1 MKRVFALFLI
11 LLTVLAVASCGEEK
25 KKDVVKEKVA
35 KEVPAEEGGTVS
47 TSDESVTVD
56 IPADALDSDTTIT
69 VSVYESS
76 HYSTAKGEKV
86 VSTVVEFE
94 PSGTV
99 FKKPVIIK
107 MTANKE
113 IKDKVVAAAVYNEA
127 KGAWSYSEHSEYAVL
142 VGRDAAGDPIMQ
154 TAAGDPIMLNA
165 AGDPI
170 MMSAAGDPIMLAA
183 AGDPIML
190 ASAGDPIMT
199 NAAGDPIMNAAA
211 GDPIMMTTGHFTA
224 YTFIE
229 IVEES
234 DSQTDSDTDSG
245 DADDTVPDE
254 DADEPE
260 YVPECGNGIL
270 DEGEECD
277 NGSDN
282 GAGNSDEPRI
292 PGNECREDC
301 TLVRCG
307 DAIVDEGE
315 ECDDGS
321 DNGKTDCEYDIKS
334 CDVCTTECKKQAG
347 IAAYC
352 GDGVKQDNEKCDDGN
367 TANGDYCSADC
378 KTVTGS
384 CGDGVKQDN
393 EKCDDGN
400 TADGDYC
407 SADCQTITGSC
418 GDGVKQNNEKCDDGN
433 TANGDYCSADCQAI
447 TGSCG
452 DGTKQSNEKC
462 DDGNVTN
469 GDYCSSDCQTA
480 TGSCGDGVKQD
491 NEACDDGNTA
501 NGDYCSAD
509 CQAITGS
516 CGDGTKQSNEK
527 CDDGNVTNG
536 DYCSSD
542 CQTATGSCGDGVKQ
556 DNEACD
562 DGNTANG
569 DYCSADCQAIT
580 GTCGD
585 GTKQSNEACDD
596 GNTANGDYCSADC
609 QAVTGSCGDEIK
621 QDNEKCDDGNTE
633 DGDYCSADC
642 QTITGSCGDEV
653 KQSNE
658 ACDDGNTADGDYCSA
673 DCQTVT
679 GFCGDGTKQN
689 NEACD
694 DGNTE
699 GGDSC
704 SADCQIA
711 TFSCG
716 TLPDNA
722 QWVIGGTYETTW
734 DGTAY
739 SNTAT
744 AHYAEEGDCAYKC
757 KPTYNWIETN
767 GTCACADDEHVE
779 SGVCKSNTGLEQNC
793 ANLPANAAWVAAKY
807 TPFWIDEAWSTEPA
821 ATYFEDGGSECTY
834 KCVSNFHYEEG
845 SCKSDTK
852 PAESC
857 GTLPANAQ
865 WVNGNTYI
873 PTWYGEGYTS
883 ASANYAQEGDCAF
896 TCKQTFEWVE
906 TNGTCACPAQQHVE
920 DGVCKSDTGDTEN
933 CTNLPDNAEWHDSAY
948 TPHWSNGAWST
959 EPAATYFEDGGSE
972 CTYKCISDFHYED
985 GNCQSDTK
993 PAVSCGTLPE
1003 NAEWVNGNTYI
1014 PTWYGE
1020 GYTSASANHAEEGD
1034 CAYKCKS
1041 TYSWIE
1047 THEICACTDE
1057 EHVENG
1063 LCKSNTGEAQNC
1075 THLPEHAAWVAAKY
1089 TPFWIDEAWSSEPAA
1104 TYYEEEGEECTF
1116 ECVENYH
1123 YEDENCLSDT
1133 HPAESCGE
1141 LPENAEW
1148 VNGDTY
1154 IPTWNGEEYTS
1165 ASANYAEEGDCAYRC
1180 KSTYSWVET
1189 NGTCACPAQQ
1199 HVENGLCVPDTGE
1212 AQNCMNLP
1220 EHAEWAAATYTPH
1233 WNGEEWTGEP
1243 AATYYEEEGE
1253 ECTYTCAADYHYEEE
1268 SCQSDTK
1275 PAESCGELPENA
1287 EWVQGSTYIPT
1298 WNGKGYPYA
1307 TAHYAEEGDCAFV
1320 CVEDYEWNFDTVE
1333 CEPEPYCGDGIVQRE
1348 DCSDFDEN
1356 CVEREGLNEECD
1368 RESENGEITNCEYGE
1383 RECTVCTFECAE
1395 VPGET
1400 SYCGDGKVDV
1410 ENEEVCDKAD
1420 PSVGEGEGIG
1430 SKCSD
1435 DCMEIIE
1442 VKKAL
1447 CTGQTKCYNDEGS
1460 VIDCPLE
1467 GEEFYGQDASYT
1479 ARQSCT
1485 PQTYEKIAEGN
1496 GRSIVDD
1503 LSTGLRWYISSNGGN
1518 WIQAYDFCDT
1528 LDTGD
1533 GREWRLPTPKEL
1545 MSIIDSGSSYPA
1557 VREAYFRS
1565 VFSSFNSYWSGTYY
1579 QNQKTG
1585 EDEVLIMDV
1594 GYGHLSY
1601 DSYGKEEGSNNFAC
1615 VSGEEYGVSGSF
1627 TTKNISGGTV
1637 VTDSSTDLMWKA
1649 ADDLNMDWAQALA
1662 YCEGL
1667 EYAGFDDWRLPNRN
1681 EFATLLNYDKEHG
1694 ENKSNFEDIIGGNY
1708 WTSTFAATYGGSAGA
1723 FIIDVGLG
1731 TMVAVGDTGVDT
1743 AYTLCVRSDVA
1754 QYSAVPAC
1762 DESGYTPCEDPETG
1776 IVWSQDVN
1784 DSDDEVDY
1792 IEAAIMC
1799 RESKQGGISQWRVAT
1814 ISEIRTILRS
1824 DVLDECHVS
1833 DECSELE
1840 NEDCYDSEI
1849 CETGTAIET
1858 VFRDYTF
1865 MVSGTQTD
1873 EGEGYSWRVN
1883 FKTGAIE
1890 SNQGEYIYV
1899 TPSIRC
1905 VKDDSI
1911 PNVEFPY
1918 TDDENSL
1925 VWSELS
1931 ADQLSWDEANE
1942 YCTEDDEYAWR
1953 LPTIEELATLVQG
1966 CHDGGCAPDIYGA
1979 YSVFG
1984 DVSTLWSST
1993 VTRNQLPTNVETYYN
2008 VLDFMTASQTELTAD
2023 AIRNFYAKVRCVAD
2037 VDENPSPCDLYP
2049 CEDIENSDGTC
2060 SETLDGGYICGCDE
2074 GYEWDGEE
2082 CWATEPD
2089 FPECS
2094 PESEFPCIDSEYEL
2108 VWSAK
2113 SSDEMNWDDAG
2124 SYCENLTE
2132 GGYDDWRLPTI
2143 DELRTVIQNCPGSQ
2157 IGGACAIS
2165 DPDHLSNSDFSND
2178 CYCDSMGSNNGYYS
2192 RLGDDDLVSLWS
2204 SSTTSGNTDRAWRVG
2219 FDDAY
2224 VYGYNKSG
2232 NNYVRC
2238 VREAFLGV

>member
-1 MKRVFALFLI
+1 MKRIFSFILIFVAVF
-11 LLTVLAVASCGEEK
+11 AVASCGEEK

-35 KEVPAEEGGTVS
+35 KEITANEGGTVS
-47 TSDESVTVD
+47 TSDESVAVD
-56 IPADALDSDTTIT
+56 IPADALDSNTTIT

-99 FKKPVIIK
+99 FKKPIIIK
-107 MTANKE
+107 MTANNE
-113 IKDKVVAAAVYNEA
+113 IKDSVVAAAVYNEA
-127 KGAWSYSEHSEYAVL
+127 KGAWSYSEHSAYAVL

-170 MMSAAGDPIMLAA
+170 MQSTGEGLAA

-229 IVEES
+229 IVKES
-234 DSQTDSDTDSG
+234 DSQPDTG
-245 DADDTVPDE
+245 DADADTNDGDE
-254 DADEPE
+254 DGSSDEDNT
-260 YVPECGNGIL
+260 PECGNGVVE
-270 DEGEECD
+270 EGEECD
-277 NGSDN
+277 Y
-282 GAGNSDEPRI
+282 
-292 PGNECREDC
+292 
-301 TLVRCG
+301 
-307 DAIVDEGE
+307 
-315 ECDDGS
+315 GS
-321 DNGKTDCEYDIKS
+321 DNGKTDCEYDKKS

-347 IAAYC
+347 IVAY
-352 GDGVKQDNEKCDDGN
+352 
-367 TANGDYCSADC
+367 
-378 KTVTGS
+378 
-384 CGDGVKQDN
+384 
-393 EKCDDGN
+393 
-400 TADGDYC
+400 
-407 SADCQTITGSC
+407 
-418 GDGVKQNNEKCDDGN
+418 
-433 TANGDYCSADCQAI
+433 
-447 TGSCG
+447 
-452 DGTKQSNEKC
+452 
-462 DDGNVTN
+462 
-469 GDYCSSDCQTA
+469 
-480 TGSCGDGVKQD
+480 
-491 NEACDDGNTA
+491 
-501 NGDYCSAD
+501 
-509 CQAITGS
+509 
-516 CGDGTKQSNEK
+516 
-527 CDDGNVTNG
+527 
-536 DYCSSD
+536 
-542 CQTATGSCGDGVKQ
+542 
-556 DNEACD
+556 
-562 DGNTANG
+562 
-569 DYCSADCQAIT
+569 
-580 GTCGD
+580 CGD
-585 GTKQSNEACDD
+585 GTKQSNEACDK
-596 GNTANGDYCSADC
+596 ADPKY
-609 QAVTGSCGDEIK
+609 GKG
-621 QDNEKCDDGNTE
+621 
-633 DGDYCSADC
+633 
-642 QTITGSCGDEV
+642 
-653 KQSNE
+653 
-658 ACDDGNTADGDYCSA
+658 
-673 DCQTVT
+673 
-679 GFCGDGTKQN
+679 
-689 NEACD
+689 
-694 DGNTE
+694 E
-699 GGDSC
+699 GIGASC
-704 SADCQIA
+704 SDDCQIA
-711 TFSCG
+711 TVSCG
-716 TLPDNA
+716 TLPENA
-722 QWVIGGTYETTW
+722 QWVNGDTYESTLN
-734 DGTAY
+734 GEEY
-739 SNTAT
+739 SSAS
-744 AHYAEEGDCAYKC
+744 AHYAESGDCAYKC
-757 KPTYNWIETN
+757 KSTFSWIDSSCKCTNEQHVENGACASNTQAAASCGTLPANAQWVNGDTYIPTWNGTAYSSATANYAESGDCAYQCKSTFSWIDSSCKCTNEQHVENGVCTSNTQTAASCGTLPANAQWVNGDTYIPTWNGTAYSSAIANYAESGDCAFTCKQTFEWVETN
-767 GTCACADDEHVE
+767 GTCACPEEQHIE
-779 SGVCKSNTGLEQNC
+779 NGVCVSDTGDTENC
-793 ANLPANAAWVAAKY
+793 TNLPDNAEWNNSAY
-807 TPFWIDEAWSTEPA
+807 TPHWSNGAWSTEPA

-834 KCVSNFHYEEG
+834 KCVSNFHYEDG
-845 SCKSDTK
+845 ICQSDTK

-896 TCKQTFEWVE
+896 MCKQTFEWVE
-906 TNGTCACPAQQHVE
+906 TNGTCACPEEQHIE
-920 DGVCKSDTGDTEN
+920 NGVCVSDTGDTEN

-972 CTYKCISDFHYED
+972 CTYKCVSDFHYED

-1075 THLPEHAAWVAAKY
+1075 TNLPEHAAWVAAKY

-1133 HPAESCGE
+1133 HPAESCGD

-1189 NGTCACPAQQ
+1189 NGTCACPDQQ
-1199 HVENGLCVPDTGE
+1199 HVENGLCVSDIGE

-1220 EHAEWAAATYTPH
+1220 EHAAWAAATYTPH

-1253 ECTYTCAADYHYEEE
+1253 ECTYTCVADYHYEEE

-1275 PAESCGELPENA
+1275 PAESCGDLPENA

-1383 RECTVCTFECAE
+1383 TECTVCTFECAE

-1442 VKKAL
+1442 VKKVL

-1518 WIQAYDFCDT
+1518 WTQAYDFCDT

-1615 VSGEEYGVSGSF
+1615 VSGEEYGVAGTF
-1627 TTKNISGGTV
+1627 TTKEISGGTV
-1637 VTDSSTDLMWKA
+1637 VTDSATDLMWKA

-1754 QYSAVPAC
+1754 QYSAVPVC

-1993 VTRNQLPTNVETYYN
+1993 VIRNQLPTNVETYYN

-2023 AIRNFYAKVRCVAD
+2023 AIRNFYTKVRCVAD

-2143 DELRTVIQNCPGSQ
+2143 DELRTVIQNCSGSQ

>member
-1 MKRVFALFLI
+1 MKRIFSFILIFVAVF
-11 LLTVLAVASCGEEK
+11 AVASCGEEK

-35 KEVPAEEGGTVS
+35 KEITADEGGTVS
-47 TSDESVTVD
+47 TSDESVAVD
-56 IPADALDSDTTIT
+56 IPADALDSNTTIT

-99 FKKPVIIK
+99 FKKPIIIK
-107 MTANKE
+107 MTANNE
-113 IKDKVVAAAVYNEA
+113 IKDSVVAAAVYNEA
-127 KGAWSYSEHSEYAVL
+127 KGAWSYSEHSAYAVL

-170 MMSAAGDPIMLAA
+170 MQSTGEGLAA

-229 IVEES
+229 IVKES
-234 DSQTDSDTDSG
+234 DSPADTG
-245 DADDTVPDE
+245 DADADTNDGDEDGIPDE
-254 DADEPE
+254 DNAT
-260 YVPECGNGIL
+260 ECGNGVVE
-270 DEGEECD
+270 EGEECD
-277 NGSDN
+277 NGEN
-282 GAGNSDEPRI
+282 
-292 PGNECREDC
+292 
-301 TLVRCG
+301 
-307 DAIVDEGE
+307 
-315 ECDDGS
+315 
-321 DNGKTDCEYDIKS
+321 NGKTDCAYGEKS
-334 CDVCTTECKKQAG
+334 CKVCTTECKESEGKV
-347 IAAYC
+347 AY
-352 GDGVKQDNEKCDDGN
+352 
-367 TANGDYCSADC
+367 
-378 KTVTGS
+378 
-384 CGDGVKQDN
+384 
-393 EKCDDGN
+393 
-400 TADGDYC
+400 
-407 SADCQTITGSC
+407 
-418 GDGVKQNNEKCDDGN
+418 
-433 TANGDYCSADCQAI
+433 
-447 TGSCG
+447 CG
-452 DGTKQSNEKC
+452 DGTKQ
-462 DDGNVTN
+462 G
-469 GDYCSSDCQTA
+469 
-480 TGSCGDGVKQD
+480 
-491 NEACDDGNTA
+491 NEACDK
-501 NGDYCSAD
+501 AD
-509 CQAITGS
+509 PKYGK
-516 CGDGTKQSNEK
+516 G
-527 CDDGNVTNG
+527 
-536 DYCSSD
+536 
-542 CQTATGSCGDGVKQ
+542 
-556 DNEACD
+556 
-562 DGNTANG
+562 
-569 DYCSADCQAIT
+569 
-580 GTCGD
+580 
-585 GTKQSNEACDD
+585 
-596 GNTANGDYCSADC
+596 
-609 QAVTGSCGDEIK
+609 
-621 QDNEKCDDGNTE
+621 
-633 DGDYCSADC
+633 
-642 QTITGSCGDEV
+642 
-653 KQSNE
+653 
-658 ACDDGNTADGDYCSA
+658 
-673 DCQTVT
+673 
-679 GFCGDGTKQN
+679 
-689 NEACD
+689 
-694 DGNTE
+694 E
-699 GGDSC
+699 GIGASC
-704 SADCQIA
+704 SDDCQIA
-711 TFSCG
+711 TVSCG
-716 TLPDNA
+716 TLPENA
-722 QWVIGGTYETTW
+722 QWVNGDTYESTLN
-734 DGTAY
+734 GEEY
-739 SNTAT
+739 SSAS
-744 AHYAEEGDCAYKC
+744 AHYAESGDCAYKC
-757 KPTYNWIETN
+757 KSTFSWIDSSCKCTNEQHVENGACASNTQAAASCGTLPANAQWVNGDTYIPTWN
-767 GTCACADDEHVE
+767 GTAYSSATANYAESGDCAYQCKSTFSWIDSSCKCTNEQHVE
-779 SGVCKSNTGLEQNC
+779 NGACKSNTGNTENC
-793 ANLPANAAWVAAKY
+793 TNLPDNAEWNNSAY
-807 TPFWIDEAWSTEPA
+807 TPHWSNGAWSTEPA
-821 ATYFEDGGSECTY
+821 ATYFEEGGSECTY
-834 KCVSNFHYEEG
+834 KCVSNFHYEDG
-845 SCKSDTK
+845 NCKSDTK

-857 GTLPANAQ
+857 GTLPANAE

-906 TNGTCACPAQQHVE
+906 TNGTCACPAEQHVE
-920 DGVCKSDTGDTEN
+920 NGVCVSDTGDTEN

-972 CTYKCISDFHYED
+972 CTYKCVSDFHYEDGNCQSDTKPAVSCGTLPANAEWVNGNTYIPTWYGEGYTSASANYAQEGDCAFTCKQTFEWVETNGTCACPAEQHVENGVCVSDTGDTENCTNLPDNAEWHDSAYTPHWSNGAWSTEPAATYFEDGGSECTYKCVSDFHYED

-1034 CAYKCKS
+1034 CAYRCKS

-1075 THLPEHAAWVAAKY
+1075 TNLPEHAAWVAAKY

-1123 YEDENCLSDT
+1123 YEDGSCLSDT
-1133 HPAESCGE
+1133 HPAESCGD

-1165 ASANYAEEGDCAYRC
+1165 ASANHAEEGDCAYRC
-1180 KSTYSWVET
+1180 KSTFEWVET

-1199 HVENGLCVPDTGE
+1199 HVENGSCKSNTGE

-1220 EHAEWAAATYTPH
+1220 ANAAWAVATYTPH

-1243 AATYYEEEGE
+1243 EATYYEEEGE
-1253 ECTYTCAADYHYEEE
+1253 ECTYTCAADYHYEDE

-1275 PAESCGELPENA
+1275 PAESCGDLPENA

-1368 RESENGEITNCEYGE
+1368 RESENGEITRCEYGE
-1383 RECTVCTFECAE
+1383 TECTVCTFECAE

-1442 VKKAL
+1442 VKKVL

-1518 WIQAYDFCDT
+1518 WNQAYDFCDT

-1533 GREWRLPTPKEL
+1533 GREWRLPTAKEL

-1565 VFSSFNSYWSGTYY
+1565 VFSSFNSYWSANYFL
-1579 QNQKTG
+1579 NSKTG

-1615 VSGEEYGVSGSF
+1615 VSGDEYGVSGTF
-1627 TTKNISGGTV
+1627 TTQNISGGTV
-1637 VTDSSTDLMWKA
+1637 VTDSATELMWKA
-1649 ADDLNMDWAQALA
+1649 ADNLNMTWEQALA
-1662 YCEGL
+1662 YCENL
-1667 EYAGFDDWRLPNRN
+1667 DYAGFDDWRLPNRN

-1694 ENKSNFEDIIGGNY
+1694 ESKSNFEDIIEGNY

-1784 DSDDEVDY
+1784 DSDDEIDY
-1792 IEAAIMC
+1792 IEAAMMC

-1849 CETGTAIET
+1849 CATGTAIET

-1890 SNQGEYIYV
+1890 SHQGEYIYV

-1905 VKDDSI
+1905 VKDNSI

-1918 TDDENSL
+1918 TDNENSL

-1931 ADQLSWDEANE
+1931 ADKLSWDEANE
-1942 YCTEDDEYAWR
+1942 YCTEDEEYAWR
-1953 LPTIEELATLVQG
+1953 LPTIEELATLVMG

-1993 VTRNQLPTNVETYYN
+1993 VIRNQLPTNVETYYN

-2143 DELRTVIQNCPGSQ
+2143 DELRTVIQNCSGSQ